1 MASGAGHFDNL
12 GNPCLKF
19 HLCGVAHKEPGLE
32 FEGIIDTGFTGFIQL
47 PLQHAFSL
55 KLPLEGTSSYT
66 LADGSQTACLIVL
79 AKTTFAGKMV
89 VGAVSLAP
97 GSQDILVGMGFL
109 RQFKLGMIMVK
120 NIVVL
125 IDEEELEQIEL
136 KQKLDQQQKA
146 DTAATAPPAT
156 DAPPIT

>member
-1 MASGAGHFDNL
+1 MASGVGHFDNL
-12 GNPCLKF
+12 GNPSLKF

-55 KLPLEGTSSYT
+55 KLPLEGTASYT
-66 LADGSQTACLIVL
+66 LADGNQTACLIAL
-79 AKTTFAGKMV
+79 AKTTFAGKTV
-89 VGAVSLAP
+89 VGAVTLAP

-120 NIVVL
+120 SVIVL
-125 IDEEELEQIEL
+125 IDEEELEKISQ
-136 KQKLDQQQKA
+136 KQRVDEQ
-146 DTAATAPPAT
+146 AAGDAQPPPPPA
-156 DAPPIT
+156 DPAKS